1 MNRYVEYVLSLPK
14 SIYLNFRVLP
24 FKDAIKLPLLVRYNT
39 VMSSYSGK
47 VTILGGAVLGSI
59 KIGFGHVGCFDKKY
73 ERSIWEVAGNLVFE
87 GRASFGHGSRIL
99 VGENATLYVGDKFVN
114 TAGIT
119 IICFFNIKIGKNV
132 LTSWETL
139 IMDTDFHIIRNI
151 AQVDEGKREKEI
163 VIGNHVWIGCRATIL
178 KGTNILDDSVIA
190 AGAVVSKKIE
200 SPSVLVAGNPALIKK
215 TNITWEL

>member
-1 MNRYVEYVLSLPK
+1 MNRYVEYLLSLPK
-14 SIYLNFRVLP
+14 SIYLNFKVLP
-24 FKDAIKLPLLVRYNT
+24 FKEAVRLPLLVRYNT
-39 VMSSYSGK
+39 VLSSCSGI
-47 VTILGGAVLGSI
+47 VTMQGGAKTGSV

-73 ERSIWEVAGNLVFE
+73 ERSIWEVSGKLLFE

-99 VGENATLYVGDKFVN
+99 VGDNGTLCVGDKFVN

-119 IICFFNIKIGKNV
+119 IICFLNIRIGKNV

-139 IMDTDFHIIRNI
+139 IMDTDFHKIRDI
-151 AQVDEGKREKEI
+151 AKGDGGKREKAV

-178 KGTNILDDSVIA
+178 KGTQIFDDSVIA

-200 SPSVLVAGNPALIKK
+200 SPSVLIAGNPALVKK
-215 TNITWEL
+215 TNVTWEL